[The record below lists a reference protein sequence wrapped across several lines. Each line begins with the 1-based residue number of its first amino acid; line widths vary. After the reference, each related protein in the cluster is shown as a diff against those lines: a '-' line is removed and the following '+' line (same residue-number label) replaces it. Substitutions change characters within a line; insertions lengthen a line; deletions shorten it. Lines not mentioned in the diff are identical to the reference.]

1 MSIRRRL
8 LVYLLTGM
16 LLAGLAVTVMV
27 FYQAR
32 STANEMFDYQLRQI
46 AMALRDRA
54 YLPGDLAETLQA
66 AEGLDF
72 VIQAW
77 TPDGRLVYESHP
89 QISMP
94 ATGVE
99 GFSNVKTQLGTWR
112 VFATWHRGLSIQV
125 AQHQLARDALAFNA
139 AWRTLLPFLVAL
151 PFMGWLIWVLVGR
164 EVKVLTN
171 TAKDVA
177 RRTPESLEPIASKSV
192 PDEVQPLVGA
202 LNGLMARLG
211 EALGQQKNFI
221 ADAAH
226 ELRTPLTALK
236 LQLQLAERA
245 RDNAE
250 RERAHAMLREG
261 IARATHVVEQ
271 LLALARADPQVSSVA
286 TTRFDLAELARG
298 VAQAQRPAAE
308 AKSLVL
314 DVVATGP
321 VEVDADRAALRTLLE
336 NLVDNAIRYTQR
348 GSVTVRC
355 YPGVGTA
362 VLEVQDTGPGIAA
375 EERDRVFDR
384 FYRSETAVEGGSGLG
399 LAIVRRIAERHGG
412 KVELLDAPGG
422 SGLLARITF
431 HTP

>member
-16 LLAGLAVTVMV
+16 LLAGLAVTLLV

-32 STANEMFDYQLRQI
+32 ATANEMFDYQLKQI
-46 AMALRDRA
+46 ALALRDRA

-99 GFSNVKTQLGTWR
+99 GFSSVKTQLGTWR

-164 EVKVLTN
+164 EVKVLAR
-171 TAKDVA
+171 TARDVA
-177 RRTPESLEPIASKSV
+177 RRTPESLDPIESKAV

-211 EALGQQKNFI
+211 EALGQQKTFI

-245 RDNAE
+245 RDDAE
-250 RERAHAMLREG
+250 RDRAHAMLRDG

-271 LLALARADPQVSSVA
+271 LLALARADPQVSSA
-286 TTRFDLAELARG
+286 AAGRFDLAELARA
-298 VAQAQRPAAE
+298 VADIQRPAAE
-308 AKSLVL
+308 AKGLAL
-314 DVVATGP
+314 EVAAADA
-321 VEVDADRAALRTLLE
+321 VEIDGDRAAIRALLE
-336 NLVDNAIRYTQR
+336 NLVDNAIRYTPQ
-348 GSVTVRC
+348 GAVTVRC
-355 YPGVGTA
+355 YSGGNNA

-375 EERDRVFDR
+375 GERERVFDR
-384 FYRSETAVEGGSGLG
+384 FYRSEAAAEGGTGLG
-399 LAIVRRIAERHGG
+399 LAIVRRIAERHGAT
-412 KVELLDAPGG
+412 VELLDAGG
-422 SGLLARITF
+422 PGLLARVTF
-431 HTP
+431 RTP